1 METNGKCPFEEV
13 VPGEVVVLSAGDS
26 VPAACRI
33 LNSKDL
39 HVDMV
44 TFDSLRSRAEEVGL
58 HFEIRLGG
66 KRCYFASFKA

>member
-1 METNGKCPFEEV
+1 
-13 VPGEVVVLSAGDS
+13 VLSAGDS
-26 VPAACRI
+26 VPGACRI